1 VKYIPVTPA
10 ERERMLRS
18 IGVGSVDDLFRDI
31 PAEVRLRGP
40 LDLPGAMPD
49 PDLLAHLR
57 KLADRNADCDRLTC
71 FLGAGAYD
79 HFVPSTV
86 PHLAL
91 KPEFLTAYTPYQAE
105 MMQGELQA
113 IFEYQT
119 LMCELTAM
127 DVANASM
134 YDGASAT
141 GEAAS
146 MAADLTKRAK
156 VLVSTA
162 VHPEYRRVLR
172 TFTSHLRVSVE
183 DLPTQDGV
191 TTPQAVR
198 EALTDDT
205 AALIIQSPNFFGC
218 LEEGEALAA
227 LAHARGALLV
237 VAIAD
242 PICLGLIRPPGE
254 AGADIVTGEGQPLG
268 NALNFGG
275 PYLGVIA
282 TREAFIR
289 RLPGRLVGRT
299 VDTEGR
305 PGYVLTLQTREQHI
319 RRARATSNICTNE
332 SLNALIAAVY
342 LSTLG
347 RQGIQHVAELNAR
360 KAHYARQ
367 RIAAL
372 PGYRIAFPAPTFHE
386 FVVRCPVDPEEIN
399 RRLLA
404 HRILGGFPLGR
415 FYPELRDCWLLC
427 VTESRTREEIDRL
440 VGYLEALQ

>member
-1 VKYIPVTPA
+1 VKYIPVTPP

-18 IGVGSVDDLFRDI
+18 IGVRGVDDLFRDI
-31 PAEVRLRGP
+31 PEEVRLRGP
-40 LDLPGAMPD
+40 LDLPAALPD
-49 PDLLAHLR
+49 PDLLAHVR
-57 KLADRNADCDRLTC
+57 GLAGRNADCDRLTC

-105 MMQGELQA
+105 LMQGELQA
-113 IFEYQT
+113 LFEYQS

-141 GEAAS
+141 GEAAH
-146 MAADLTKRAK
+146 MATDLTQRTR

-162 VHPEYRRVLR
+162 VHPEYRQVLR
-172 TFTSHLRVSVE
+172 TYTSHLRIVVE
-183 DLPTQDGV
+183 DLPAQNGV
-191 TTPQAVR
+191 TSPESAER
-198 EALTDDT
+198 ALGDDV

-218 LEEGEALAA
+218 LEDGQALAKI
-227 LAHARGALLV
+227 AHARGALLV

-242 PICLGLIRPPGE
+242 PISLGLVRPPGE
-254 AGADIVTGEGQPLG
+254 YDADIVTGEGQALG

-275 PYLGVIA
+275 PYLGMIA
-282 TREAFIR
+282 TRETFVR
-289 RLPGRLVGRT
+289 RLPGRLAGRT

-319 RRARATSNICTNE
+319 RRAKATSNICTNE
-332 SLNALIAAVY
+332 ALNALIAAVY
-342 LSTLG
+342 LSTMG
-347 RQGIQHVAELNAR
+347 RQGIQDVAELNAR
-360 KAHYARQ
+360 KAHYARE
-367 RIAAL
+367 RIAGL
-372 PGYRIAFPAPTFHE
+372 PGYRLAFAAPTFNE
-386 FVVRCPVDPEEIN
+386 FVVRCPLPPEEIN
-399 RRLLA
+399 RRLLS
-404 HRILGGFPLGR
+404 HQILGGLPLGR
-415 FYPELRDCWLLC
+415 FYPDLRDCWLVC

-440 VGYLEALQ
+440 IGSLEALR